1 MNLGQY
7 VTDLISLSNRLQK
20 EAANTSDPL
29 KLYQTTVEL
38 KDTAKSLQT
47 HLVQEYLNEKGES
60 LNGGSHA

>member
-29 KLYQTTVEL
+29 KLYETTSEI
-38 KDTAKSLQT
+38 KDVAKCLQS
-47 HLVQEYLNEKGES
+47 HLVSEYWAKGKKIGETS
-60 LNGGSHA
+60 A

>member
-47 HLVQEYLNEKGES
+47 HLVQEYLGG
-60 LNGGSHA
+60 NGA

>member
-29 KLYQTTVEL
+29 KLYETTSEI
-38 KDTAKSLQT
+38 KDVAKRLQT
-47 HLVQEYLNEKGES
+47 HIVAEYWANGKKIGETS
-60 LNGGSHA
+60 A